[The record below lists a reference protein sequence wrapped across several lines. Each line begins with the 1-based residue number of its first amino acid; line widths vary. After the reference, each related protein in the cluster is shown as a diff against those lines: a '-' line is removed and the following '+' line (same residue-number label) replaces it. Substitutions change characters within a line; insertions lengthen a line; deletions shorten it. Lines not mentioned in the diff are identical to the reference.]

1 MQSARIRRQV
11 MGRVTARRPV
21 VRITEHGTTRRPVS
35 LAVDLALES
44 GTTLVGFLRG
54 ESMSVYAGAQRVKTG
69 A

>member
-1 MQSARIRRQV
+1 

-21 VRITEHGTTRRPVS
+21 VHITEHGTTRRPVS